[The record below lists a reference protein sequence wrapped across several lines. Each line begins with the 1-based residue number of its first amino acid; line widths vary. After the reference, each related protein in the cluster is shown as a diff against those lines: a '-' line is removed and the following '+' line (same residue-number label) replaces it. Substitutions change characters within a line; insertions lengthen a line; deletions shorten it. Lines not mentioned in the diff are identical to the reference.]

1 MLPAHK
7 SLGLAYLETR
17 QAEKAIPH
25 LRKALPIDQD
35 GSVRYQLA
43 RAYQAR
49 GEANLAEAM
58 FKEYQEKQS
67 AQQAENKATEKE
79 VAITPPD

>member
-1 MLPAHK
+1 M
-7 SLGLAYLETR
+7 
-17 QAEKAIPH
+17 
-25 LRKALPIDQD
+25 
-35 GSVRYQLA
+35 RYQLA